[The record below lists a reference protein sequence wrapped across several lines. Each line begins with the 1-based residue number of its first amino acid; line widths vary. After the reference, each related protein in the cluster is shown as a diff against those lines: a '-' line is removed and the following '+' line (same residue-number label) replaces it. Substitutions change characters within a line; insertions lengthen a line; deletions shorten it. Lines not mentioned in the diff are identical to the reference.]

1 MVERDAAPAGGGIR
15 TPWLPGGAGAPLGG
29 TMTSRQELADGGPHG
44 SSAFGGTASRKGP
57 RQGTM
62 DAPAMVA
69 RSAARRRKTLHG
81 APRGAASLSPQGRA
95 MLRQS
100 VDFVGRHA
108 ALHPLGWGLKELTGA
123 PGALTNNTGDS
134 ACLGANRAS
143 PARAAMVLSYPSPG
157 PKSDVSDFGNQK
169 CRTRASPSSDAGEG

>member
-100 VDFVGRHA
+100 VDLVGRHA
-108 ALHPLGWGLKELTGA
+108 ALHPLGWGNKEMTGA
-123 PGALTNNTGDS
+123 PGARTNNTGG
-134 ACLGANRAS
+134 GAMFAVIPAKRAMR
-143 PARAAMVLSYPSPG
+143 ARAGIQYAAV
-157 PKSDVSDFGNQK
+157 
-169 CRTRASPSSDAGEG
+169 